1 MFDNTPLTAGQKRVA
16 LGSPI
21 LKVCS
26 LGACSCVL
34 WAPSSAWPG
43 VSMSVQHSLLI
54 TAQTLPVQLGDSPG
68 LSVLHHY
75 ICYGIKGSPVILA
88 RVDRISDRLQSA
100 ASRQVTRPPHAHEIA
115 C

>member
-34 WAPSSAWPG
+34 WALSSAWPG

-54 TAQTLPVQLGDSPG
+54 TAQTLPAQLGDSPG

-75 ICYGIKGSPVILA
+75 IC
-88 RVDRISDRLQSA
+88 
-100 ASRQVTRPPHAHEIA
+100 
-115 C
+115 